1 MGVAVLLN
9 KLERFL
15 AIDQAVRYSIAG
27 KIWLLASGLL
37 TTLLIALY
45 FTSELQGYYYTFNA
59 VLVVQVFAEL
69 GLSSVLVSFASH
81 EWSKLHIDAQGGVAG
96 DGAAQSRLISLAR
109 FSMRWYW
116 IAGLAV
122 ALGLAVLGL
131 CFFGGRAAPAVGWVG
146 PWLLLCL
153 SAGLTLCFMPITALL
168 EGCNQVANVYKFRF
182 AQYVATGVVA
192 WSVICLGGGLWAAP
206 LSGLTGLFV
215 MVALSWSRYGRF
227 IRSVF
232 GAVPQGEHLRWKS
245 DILPMQWR
253 IALSWIGGYF
263 TFALF
268 TPVIFHYHGAV
279 VAGQMGMT
287 WALVSA
293 LSTLAA
299 SWVAPKAPMFGMLI
313 AQGRYAELDRAFW
326 RLEAAVVAVVVAGAI
341 VLLGALG
348 LLHLVGHPYAGRLL
362 PPSVTTALLLGVIV
376 QAVTLPMAA
385 YLRAHKKEPLLL
397 ISVLSGLATGVLT
410 LVLGSLYSAQGVAAA
425 FLVVSCLVTPFVA
438 LIWQRRRVEWHAAP
452 QKRPGLQHF

>member
-1 MGVAVLLN
+1 MDVAVLLN
-9 KLERFL
+9 KLQRFL
-15 AIDQAVRYSIAG
+15 SIDQAVRYSIAG

-37 TTLLIALY
+37 TTLLIALH

-81 EWSKLHIDAQGGVAG
+81 EWFKLHIDVQGRVAG
-96 DGAAQSRLISLAR
+96 DGPAQSRLISLAR
-109 FSMRWYW
+109 FSLRWYW
-116 IAGLAV
+116 IAGLAIT
-122 ALGLAVLGL
+122 LGLAVFGL
-131 CFFGGRAAPAVGWVG
+131 LFFGGSAAPAANWVG

-153 SAGLTLCFMPITALL
+153 SAGLTLCFMPIAALL

-182 AQYVATGVVA
+182 AQYVVTGVVA
-192 WSVICLGGGLWAAP
+192 WSVIGLGGGLWAAP
-206 LSGLTGLFV
+206 LSGLAGLSLMAV
-215 MVALSWSRYGRF
+215 LSWLRYRRF

-313 AQGRYAELDRAFW
+313 AQGRYVELDRSFW

-341 VLLGALG
+341 ALLGALG
-348 LLHLVGHPYAGRLL
+348 LLHLVDHPYAGRLL
-362 PPSVTTALLLGVIV
+362 PPLVTAALLLGVIV
-376 QAVTLPMAA
+376 QAISLPMAT

-410 LVLGSLYSAQGVAAA
+410 LVLGRLYSAQGVAAA
-425 FLVVSCLVTPFVA
+425 FLVVSCIVTPFVA
-438 LIWQRRRVEWHAAP
+438 LIWQRCRVEWHAAP
-452 QKRPGLQHF
+452 LERPGT